1 MMMPFLQL
9 APLAAER
16 VINAMPGGLLIASLA
31 WVLSRLV
38 GRQNSGTRF
47 AVWFCALLA
56 VAGLPVVAASSG
68 RVSPPAMQSAHS
80 EIVLPG
86 AWAIGIVA
94 VWMSIAALATARIIV
109 GLWKLRRL
117 RSEAVPLV
125 TSDFPVA
132 NPSPAI

>member
-16 VINAMPGGLLIASLA
+16 VINVMPGGLLIASLA
-31 WVLSRLV
+31 WVLSRVV

-47 AVWFCALLA
+47 AIWFCALLA
-56 VAGLPVVAASSG
+56 VAGLPFVAASGKASH
-68 RVSPPAMQSAHS
+68 SAMQSAHS

-86 AWAIGIVA
+86 AWAVGIFA
-94 VWMSIAALATARIIV
+94 VWMSIAALATVRIVV
-109 GLWKLRRL
+109 GLWNLRRL

-125 TSDFPVA
+125 T
-132 NPSPAI
+132 